1 MRRYSAD
8 IDAYLGRGK
17 FALASSSSRGD
28 YMSETRS
35 ELERQQLLKEC
46 HSLIASI
53 GQSAYSTKLLK
64 AARDGLLLIAG
75 YKTYRRIK
83 N

>member
-1 MRRYSAD
+1 
-8 IDAYLGRGK
+8 
-17 FALASSSSRGD
+17 
-28 YMSETRS
+28 MSETRS

-46 HSLIASI
+46 HSLIACI
-53 GQSAYSTKLLK
+53 GQSSYCNKLLK